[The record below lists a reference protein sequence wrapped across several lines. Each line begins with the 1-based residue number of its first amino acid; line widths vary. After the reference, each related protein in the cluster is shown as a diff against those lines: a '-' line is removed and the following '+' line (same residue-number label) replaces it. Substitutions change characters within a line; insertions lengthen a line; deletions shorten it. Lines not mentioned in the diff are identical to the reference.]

1 MLVVVSWL
9 IVRTQEPVLKV
20 AEAEQRPGKDCIAV
34 WQFVD
39 VLVEFDKKYQ
49 TTRSNY
55 SEARCH
61 VISGTGMYGGNL
73 ELVSR
78 RENVQVI
85 AGSFC
90 GDFQRNPRRTT
101 INLCLMEIL

>member
-1 MLVVVSWL
+1 M
-9 IVRTQEPVLKV
+9 

-61 VISGTGMYGGNL
+61 VVSGTGMYGGNL

-85 AGSFC
+85 AGTFC
-90 GDFQRNPRRTT
+90 GYFKRNPHRTT